1 MRKDYAAE
9 PYEKLARD
17 NPELKASVTLT
28 ITLHANGALS
38 VGGPVG
44 DRALCYALLDNA
56 RDAVKR
62 QHEKSLIIPAH
73 DVATDLVR
81 RA

>member
-1 MRKDYAAE
+1 MSKDYAAE
-9 PYEKLARD
+9 PYEKMVRD
-17 NPELKASVTLT
+17 NPELRATVSLT

-38 VGGPVG
+38 VNGPVG
-44 DRALCYALLDNA
+44 DPALCYALLDNA

-62 QHEKSLIIPAH
+62 QNDKRLVIPSH
-73 DVATDLVR
+73 DVDPALVR